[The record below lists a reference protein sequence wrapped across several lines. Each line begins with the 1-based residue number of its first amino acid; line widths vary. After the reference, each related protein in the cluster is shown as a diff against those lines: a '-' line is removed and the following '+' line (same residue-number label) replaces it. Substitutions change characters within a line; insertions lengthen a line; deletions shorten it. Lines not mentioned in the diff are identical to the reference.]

1 MQSYRKAFFA
11 ACVLA
16 AVTAP
21 AHAQAPAAA
30 YPVKPVRVI
39 VPFPPGAG
47 VDIVTRI
54 VVPRMADAMGQSF
67 VIDNRGGAGGIIA
80 FELAARAPADG
91 YTLLVYAG
99 NIWTI
104 PLLTK
109 KARYAMSDFA
119 PITWA
124 ARSPNSVVVH
134 PSLPVTNVQELIAL
148 ARAKPGQ
155 LNDGSGGNGSST
167 HLAVELFKSMAKVD
181 IVRVPYKGNGP
192 ALNDLVGGRLQLMI
206 STAGS
211 VATHV
216 KSGRLRAIAVT
227 STEPSP
233 LAPGLPTVA
242 SSGLPGYES
251 ISIYGVYAPV
261 KTPAAIIKQLNEVMV
276 AALQTPELRE
286 RLLAVGVEAVGSTP
300 QEFAAAIKQDTARLA
315 KVIRDA
321 GIKDE

>member
-1 MQSYRKAFFA
+1 MRRLGWGVILSLIAS
-11 ACVLA
+11 V
-16 AVTAP
+16 
-21 AHAQAPAAA
+21 AAA
-30 YPVKPVRVI
+30 QSYPVKPIRVI
-39 VPFPPGAG
+39 TAEPGGGNDFIARVLG
-47 VDIVTRI
+47 QAAA
-54 VVPRMADAMGQSF
+54 PRLGQSW
-67 VIDNRGGAGGIIA
+67 VVDNRGGAGGIIA
-80 FELAARAPADG
+80 FEIAARAPADG

-134 PSLPVTNVQELIAL
+134 PSLPVGNVQELIAL

-155 LNDGSGGNGSST
+155 LNYGSGGDGSST
-167 HLAVELFKSMAKVD
+167 HLAAELFKSMAKVD

-227 STEPSP
+227 SSEPSP

-251 ISIYGVYAPV
+251 ISIYGVYAPA
-261 KTPAAIIKQLNEVMV
+261 KTPAAIIRQLNQVLVESLKTQEV
-276 AALQTPELRE
+276 RD

-300 QEFAAAIKQDTARLA
+300 EEFAAAIKADTARLA

-321 GIKDE
+321 GIRDE